1 LAVDLSEGVTRN
13 FINDLQGLRNFV
25 VGKPLASKG
34 QNLVEVYALRA
45 IHQLHEASH
54 ALTKIRI
61 RHTDQRG
68 HRAPDEPRNR
78 AHDAARL
85 DGREPILGMLGLECP
100 ILRERFS
107 KLLHLITDISLVLRS
122 IDQVETGWR

>member
-25 VGKPLASKG
+25 VGKPLANKG

-45 IHQLHEASH
+45 IHQLHEAGH

-61 RHTDQRG
+61 RHTDHGGFMDRRMGHQDAFDFHRG
-68 HRAPDEPRNR
+68 DIRT
-78 AHDAARL
+78 AANN
-85 DGREPILGMLGLECP
+85 
-100 ILRERFS
+100 
-107 KLLHLITDISLVLRS
+107 
-122 IDQVETGWR
+122 